1 MSREY
6 RGVSARKGIAVGTI
20 RYYLRGSGVLPFA
33 GSGTPEQEIAR
44 FRNAILAAREN
55 FETLYIR
62 AKRVIG
68 DEKASVFRDYIVMLE
83 DPVLTAEA
91 ERLIL
96 EERLS
101 AEFAV
106 HRVSMR
112 HARSLMALPDAY
124 IQARSVDVADVGRS
138 IIEALSGISEPSMAG
153 RESGEAYILAAET
166 LMASDLFRID
176 RTHLVGIMTRLGST
190 DSHAAVIAKSMNIP
204 VMIQVEGLSVVWDGL
219 TGILDG
225 DRERLIVDPDREEL
239 AEAARRIEESESV
252 RKSFSAL
259 IGTPNETA
267 DGRKIA
273 LRANIGGADELP
285 AVKENDADG
294 VGLLRSEMLY
304 MRYEED
310 FREEEELPG
319 GPAEEGGGANG
330 GAERHSPDFT
340 SPEFEEYLYRAYR
353 RVIAEVTPHRVVI
366 RTCDLG
372 ADKTSALLRMPEEK
386 NPALGMRGVRISF
399 ARPGLFH
406 RELRALLRASEAGPV
421 GILIP
426 MVSEAAELTRCRQM
440 IAGVKD
446 ELKDEGIA
454 FGEVTVGAMIETPAA
469 AIMSDE
475 LAEEADFFSIGT
487 NDLTQYTLAMD
498 RQSAEFSS
506 YFDKP
511 RTSVLRLIRMTAEAA
526 HAKGIPVCICGELA
540 SDTALTETFAD
551 MGVDELSVNPQDI
564 LPLRQVV
571 QEIGRRE

>member
-6 RGVSARKGIAVGTI
+6 RGVSARRGIAVGTI
-20 RYYLRGSGVLPFA
+20 RYYLRGSGVLPFT

-44 FRNAILAAREN
+44 FRNAAGAAKDN
-55 FETLYIR
+55 FEALYAQAR
-62 AKRVIG
+62 KVIG
-68 DEKASVFRDYIVMLE
+68 EEKAQVFRDYILMLE
-83 DPVLTAEA
+83 DPVLTAEI

-96 EERLS
+96 EDALS

-106 HRVSMR
+106 HRASMR

-138 IIEALSGISEPSMAG
+138 IIEALSGMSEPSMAERG
-153 RESGEAYILAAET
+153 HGEPYILAAET

-204 VMIQVEGLSVVWDGL
+204 VMIQVEGLSVVWEGL
-219 TGILDG
+219 TGILDA
-225 DRERLIVDPDREEL
+225 DRERLTVDPDREEL
-239 AEAARRIEESESV
+239 AEAARRIEEYESL
-252 RKSFSAL
+252 RRSYSAL
-259 IGTPNETA
+259 VGTPNETA
-267 DGRKIA
+267 DGRHIA

-285 AVKENDADG
+285 AVRENDADG

-304 MRYEED
+304 LRYEEE
-310 FREEEELPG
+310 FREGADSPEGRTDRPGAGEEL
-319 GPAEEGGGANG
+319 
-330 GAERHSPDFT
+330 SPDFT

-353 RVIAEVTPHRVVI
+353 RVISSVTPHRAVI

-372 ADKTSALLRMPEEK
+372 ADKTLALLRMPEEK

-406 RELRALLRASEAGPV
+406 RELRAILRASEAGPV

-426 MVSEAAELTRCRQM
+426 MVTEAAELTRCRQM
-440 IAGVKD
+440 IAGVSE
-446 ELKDEGIA
+446 ELRDEGTA
-454 FGEVTVGAMIETPAA
+454 VGEVTVGAMIETPAA
-469 AIMSDE
+469 AVMSDE
-475 LAEEADFFSIGT
+475 LAKESDFFSIGT

-498 RQSAEFSS
+498 RQTAEFSS

-511 RTSVLRLIRMTAEAA
+511 RASVLRLIRMTVEAA

-540 SDTALTETFAD
+540 SDAALTETFVD

-564 LPLRQVV
+564 LPLRQTV
-571 QEIGRRE
+571 QRIGSKK

>member
-6 RGVSARKGIAVGTI
+6 RGVSARRGIAVGTI
-20 RYYLRGSGVLPFA
+20 RYYLRGSGVLPFT

-44 FRNAILAAREN
+44 FRNAAGAAKDN
-55 FETLYIR
+55 FEALYAQAR
-62 AKRVIG
+62 KVIG
-68 DEKASVFRDYIVMLE
+68 EEKAQVFRDYILMLE
-83 DPVLTAEA
+83 DPVLTAEI

-96 EERLS
+96 EEALS

-106 HRVSMR
+106 HRASMR

-138 IIEALSGISEPSMAG
+138 IIEALSGISEPSMAE
-153 RESGEAYILAAET
+153 RAHGEPYILAAET

-176 RTHLVGIMTRLGST
+176 RNHLVGIMTRLGST

-204 VMIQVEGLSVVWDGL
+204 VMIQVEGLSVVWEGL
-219 TGILDG
+219 TGILDA

-239 AEAARRIEESESV
+239 AEAGRRIEEYESL
-252 RKSFSAL
+252 RRSYSAL
-259 IGTPNETA
+259 VGTPNETA
-267 DGRKIA
+267 DGRRIA

-285 AVKENDADG
+285 AVRENDADG

-304 MRYEED
+304 LRYEEE
-310 FREEEELPG
+310 FREGADSPEGRPEGPAAGEEL
-319 GPAEEGGGANG
+319 
-330 GAERHSPDFT
+330 SPDFT

-353 RVIAEVTPHRVVI
+353 RVISSVTPHRAVI

-372 ADKTSALLRMPEEK
+372 ADKTLALLRMPEEK

-406 RELRALLRASEAGPV
+406 RELRAILRASEAGPV

-426 MVSEAAELTRCRQM
+426 MVTEAAELTRCRQM
-440 IAGVKD
+440 IAGVAE
-446 ELKDEGIA
+446 ELKDEGTSV
-454 FGEVTVGAMIETPAA
+454 GKVTVGAMIETPAA
-469 AIMSDE
+469 AVMSDE
-475 LAEEADFFSIGT
+475 LAKESDFFSIGT

-498 RQSAEFSS
+498 RQTAEFSS

-511 RTSVLRLIRMTAEAA
+511 RASVLRLIRMTVEAA

-540 SDTALTETFAD
+540 SDAALTETFVD

-564 LPLRQVV
+564 LPLRQTV
-571 QEIGRRE
+571 QRIGSKK